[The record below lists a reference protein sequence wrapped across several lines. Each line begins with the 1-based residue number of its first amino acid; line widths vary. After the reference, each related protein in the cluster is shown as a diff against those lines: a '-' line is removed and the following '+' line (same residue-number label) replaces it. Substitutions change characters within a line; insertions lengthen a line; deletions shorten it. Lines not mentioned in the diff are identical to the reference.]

1 MSCGNK
7 EGFLCAYIHHNLQE
21 RDNHSNLYYLFQK
34 DQEETRMPDWRDSA
48 LRIRLMLSEHYKGGS
63 EDIIE
68 IPCEDNLFPR
78 KIESD

>member
-34 DQEETRMPDWRDSA
+34 DQEETQMPDWRDSE
-48 LRIRLMLSEHYKGGS
+48 LRIKLILSEYYKGGS
-63 EDIIE
+63 DDNKEVLY
-68 IPCEDNLFPR
+68 EDNLLPE
-78 KIESD
+78 KMESD